1 MNGLTEMANLA
12 DQHFYELTNN
22 PDLTPEQ
29 AEAQAN
35 NLNSLKM
42 ALRNIIQSNQE
53 TLLDMSRNSQIKG
66 RSLTVDSW
74 CETLNSFDKHG

>member
-29 AEAQAN
+29 AENQAN
-35 NLNSLKM
+35 NLNSLEQSIVSGLAD
-42 ALRNIIQSNQE
+42 ALQFTGPCDLIVEATQE
-53 TLLDMSRNSQIKG
+53 PTQKPQQ
-66 RSLTVDSW
+66 
-74 CETLNSFDKHG
+74 